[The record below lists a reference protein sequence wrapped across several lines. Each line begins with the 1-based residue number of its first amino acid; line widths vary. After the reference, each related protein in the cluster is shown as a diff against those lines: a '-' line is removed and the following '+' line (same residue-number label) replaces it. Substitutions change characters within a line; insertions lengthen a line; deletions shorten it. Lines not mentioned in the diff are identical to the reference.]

1 MEQFRQLGFELT
13 DCLFD
18 GLALQLLEMEGEL
31 FREQSFNMC
40 LKLRQKLLYF
50 LLAQ

>member
-1 MEQFRQLGFELT
+1 MEQVRQLGFKLT

-18 GLALQLLEMEGEL
+18 GLALQLFKTGGEL

-40 LKLRQKLLYF
+40 LKLRQKLL
-50 LLAQ
+50 